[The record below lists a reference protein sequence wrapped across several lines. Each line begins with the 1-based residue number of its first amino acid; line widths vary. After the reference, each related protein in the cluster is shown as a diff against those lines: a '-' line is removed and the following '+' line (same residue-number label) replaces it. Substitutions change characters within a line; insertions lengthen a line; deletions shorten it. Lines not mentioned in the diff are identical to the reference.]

1 MVSYCFEI
9 PLGQSKSISCFM
21 DFLNTVDII
30 LKKRMECTNNIRTK
44 SEFTYKSCIGNYRN
58 KLQFL
63 VFA

>member
-30 LKKRMECTNNIRTK
+30 LKKKEWNAQIIFVQSQNLLIKVVLEITGI
-44 SEFTYKSCIGNYRN
+44 NYN
-58 KLQFL
+58 S
-63 VFA
+63 